1 MPDFRKRTFSQV
13 YRLLRRCDLA
23 IEVVDARDIEGTRMR
38 NLDREFR
45 SKVIL
50 VASKADLASEASK
63 KQSLLEGEQVIFF
76 SSRTRD
82 GLDGIF
88 REIRARQKKRGLKF
102 IRLVIFGIPNVGKS
116 SLINA
121 IRGKHTVATGFRSGI
136 TRGPQWIKV
145 KDDILLLDTPGVVGL
160 TETAD
165 ELVLKAAIDVE
176 KLKDPERV
184 AAKLIVKF
192 AESKNNALISNYGI
206 KNSEDPLETLS
217 SIAKK
222 RGFLLKGGEP
232 NTFEA
237 AKVLLRDFQKGKFVL

>member
-50 VASKADLASEASK
+50 VASKADLASK
-63 KQSLLEGEQVIFF
+63 KSREQNSLEGEQVIFF
-76 SSRTRD
+76 SSRTRG
-82 GLDGIF
+82 GLDEIF
-88 REIRARQKKRGLKF
+88 KEIRARQKKRGLKF
-102 IRLVIFGIPNVGKS
+102 VKLVIFGIPNVGKS

-160 TETAD
+160 TATAD
-165 ELVLKAAIDVE
+165 ELVLNAAIDVE

-184 AAKLIVKF
+184 AIKLIEKF
-192 AESKNNALISNYGI
+192 AESGNDSLLFNYGVENTSDSLDI
-206 KNSEDPLETLS
+206 LS
-217 SIAKK
+217 SIAMK
-222 RGFLLKGGEP
+222 RGMLLKGGEP
-232 NTFEA
+232 NIFEA
-237 AKVLLRDFQKGKFVL
+237 AKVVLRDFQKGKFVL